1 MREGHRSI
9 QIMLGQ
15 DRITPA
21 YAGRTM
27 TAYLEPLYHRDHPRL
42 CGKDYASQVRIR
54 LRTGSPPLMREGPFC
69 VVFNSGSF
77 GITPAYAGRTK
88 LLKMGQ

>member
-15 DRITPA
+15 DRDHPA

-54 LRTGSPPLMREGPFC
+54 LRD
-69 VVFNSGSF
+69 
-77 GITPAYAGRTK
+77 GITPAYAGRDHFVLFLTDLLGIFAYAGRTITK
-88 LLKMGQ
+88 PSN